1 MPPNGEID
9 GLFAV
14 VYDELRRVAHRH
26 LSGEQT
32 GHTLDTTGLVHEAYL
47 ELIKFEKQHVKD
59 SCRHAD
65 LVARIRRSMHNLEH
79 DAAST
84 IARHVSNW

>member
-1 MPPNGEID
+1 MSASSNAGRARKRKLIAGD
-9 GLFAV
+9 LAV
-14 VYDELRRVAHRH
+14 LKK
-26 LSGEQT
+26 LQG
-32 GHTLDTTGLVHEAYL
+32 L